1 MIKKPNL
8 LNEKDEC
15 CGCTACATVC
25 PLKAISFEYDD
36 EGFLYPSIDYEICV
50 GCLKCESVCAFKK
63 DNKLSTDEYENTKVY
78 ATKAKCEDVVLNSSS
93 GGMFTI
99 FSDIFLDQGYAV
111 AACKYV
117 SEFDKVTMKLI
128 FDKISRDEA
137 RGSKYIQAELD
148 DSFQQIIDYLYNNS
162 ENKILVIGTGCQIAG
177 LDLLL
182 KKQNLRNRAI
192 LIDLICHG
200 APSSGLWK
208 DYIQKIENK
217 YNAKINYI
225 TFKNKRN
232 GWEFPSTFVKI
243 EDKEVSIKPYSDW
256 FYMGWTLRKS
266 CYKCPYTKIDRNSDI
281 TIGDYWGIQ
290 NVMPDFYDKNGIS
303 LVITHTEVGNELFE
317 KVKNKI
323 HWRESNFK
331 DCLQPRLISPE
342 LCPKD
347 RSLFWQDM
355 QEEGI
360 DYCIEK
366 YIEIHENTKKEK
378 IISLIK
384 KIIRSLIK
392 Y

>member
-15 CGCTACATVC
+15 CGCTACATIC

-36 EGFLYPSIDYEICV
+36 EGFLYPSIDYDICV
-50 GCLKCESVCAFKK
+50 GCLKCESVCAFKSE
-63 DNKLSTDEYENTKVY
+63 NKLSTDVYENTKIY

-99 FSDIFLDQGYAV
+99 FSDTFLEQGDAV

-117 SEFDKVTMKLI
+117 SELDKVTMQLI
-128 FDKISRDEA
+128 FDKATRDEA

-148 DSFQQIIDYLYNNS
+148 DSFQQIIDYLHNNL
-162 ENKILVIGTGCQIAG
+162 NNRILVIGTGCQIAG

-208 DYIQKIENK
+208 DYIQKIEKK
-217 YNAKINYI
+217 YNGKINYI

-232 GWEFPSTFVKI
+232 GWEFPSTYVKI

-266 CYKCPYTKIDRNSDI
+266 CYKCPYTKIDRNSDV

-317 KVKNKI
+317 KVNNKI
-323 HWRESNFK
+323 HWRESNCK
-331 DCLQPRLISPE
+331 DCLQPRLNSPE
-342 LCPKD
+342 PCPRD

-378 IISLIK
+378 IKSLIK
-384 KIIRSLIK
+384 NVIK
-392 Y
+392 KLNN